1 MSGITLAQN
10 ETTLWRIVAAI
21 LAIARGASN
30 SGDTVTLRA
39 NQTTTVVSSEIVGV
53 GMRVFLEPTTAN
65 AAAVVASTYVSSVG
79 QKTFTITHP
88 SNANVDKTFFWEA
101 KG

>member
-1 MSGITLAQN
+1 MSINLPPN
-10 ETTLWRIVAAI
+10 ETSLWRIVQAI
-21 LAIARGASN
+21 LGILTGASN
-30 SGDTVTLRA
+30 AGGTVTLRA
-39 NQTTTVVSSEIVGV
+39 GQTTTVVSSQVVGKD
-53 GMRVFLEPTTAN
+53 MRVLLQPTTAN

-88 SNANVDKTFFWEA
+88 SNANTDKTFFWEA